1 MPKGERAKSKAMLK
15 MLDAAVKGAS
25 RLLFWAKFAPEL
37 KKDRRIHAKW
47 ASHDL
52 KASKHIILGAAE
64 RQDKRFFIDL
74 GKFFAVE
81 LDPTASDKMDEYV
94 ALLVAFDPLITAKG
108 RRTCSGSAWPS
119 DHGGEFP

>member
-37 KKDRRIHAKW
+37 KKDRRIHSKW

-64 RQDKRFFIDL
+64 RQHKRFFIDL
-74 GKFFAVE
+74 GKFLA
-81 LDPTASDKMDEYV
+81 
-94 ALLVAFDPLITAKG
+94 
-108 RRTCSGSAWPS
+108 
-119 DHGGEFP
+119 GEIRSHRLR

>member
-47 ASHDL
+47 PSHDL
-52 KASKHIILGAAE
+52 KVASIL
-64 RQDKRFFIDL
+64 FL
-74 GKFFAVE
+74 GR
-81 LDPTASDKMDEYV
+81 L
-94 ALLVAFDPLITAKG
+94 KG
-108 RRTCSGSAWPS
+108 RIKDSLSI
-119 DHGGEFP
+119 